1 MDPNASLVLMLRALA
16 KKIDEETNM
25 AVYRSKHSGKIYK
38 AVEWPDANLVVILV
52 KYNKAGPDHIDY
64 SIGPFRYVDVAE
76 RALKER
82 AELCGWEEI
91 KSE

>member
-1 MDPNASLVLMLRALA
+1 MTM
-16 KKIDEETNM
+16 
-25 AVYRSKHSGKIYK
+25 YRSKRSGKIYK
-38 AVEWPDANLVVILV
+38 AVEWPDTNLVVILAQD
-52 KYNKAGPDHIDY
+52 NKDAPEHIDY

-91 KSE
+91 EDD